1 MQCSLAQYAAMIP
14 PNPLL
19 DKGWLYLMH
28 TNNLGVNLHSKL
40 WRITHHWK
48 THSVHEPPV
57 STHKHCEKLN
67 HITSRLKCFYYN
79 HI

>member
-28 TNNLGVNLHSKL
+28 RNNLGVNLHSKL